1 MGTELKLKPP
11 CPQCGS
17 QSVFHGP
24 EMHTF
29 ARRRAVVKSRQES
42 ERLIHE
48 LLTVFPDLESLHA
61 LACKRKG
68 AR

>member
-29 ARRRAVVKSRQES
+29 ARRRAA